1 MKTAI
6 ILSTLYCLCSGF
18 YIESKK
24 TPDNVAPLT
33 GTWVTESGTYIDIT
47 QNADGSLTGK
57 YYSLGVD
64 GNAAESEVIHGQA
77 GDGKPTTFGMV
88 VAFKDGKSTKAWT
101 GQYQFCGSEATLM
114 TRWML
119 TSLSKSCGS
128 QWKSNHSGEDIFVRK
143 SAGKRGSKRG
153 HYIRKMF
160 KKILR
165 EHLAKRPAQ
174 N

>member
-1 MKTAI
+1 M
-6 ILSTLYCLCSGF
+6 LSHVYSAGRSQSLNDNVNF
-18 YIESKK
+18 FHIAKK

-88 VAFKDGKSTKAWT
+88 VAFKVNYIDCLSFILSHVTAFLKAEKLVKIVAK
-101 GQYQFCGSEATLM
+101 QAANHAEIKDMVLMEELCLQTLA
-114 TRWML
+114 
-119 TSLSKSCGS
+119 LSDVLLLNLC
-128 QWKSNHSGEDIFVRK
+128 
-143 SAGKRGSKRG
+143 
-153 HYIRKMF
+153 
-160 KKILR
+160 
-165 EHLAKRPAQ
+165 
-174 N
+174 